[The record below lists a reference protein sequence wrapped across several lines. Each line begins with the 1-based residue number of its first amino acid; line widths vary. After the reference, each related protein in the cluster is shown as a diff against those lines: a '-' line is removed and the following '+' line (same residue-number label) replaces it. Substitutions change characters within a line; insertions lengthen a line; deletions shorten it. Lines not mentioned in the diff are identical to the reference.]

1 MILCAILH
9 NAPLEKATP
18 LWLARNHDKKGK
30 GKEEEKAYRK
40 AKAQAR
46 PEETPGPLRRRIRER
61 GAGCA
66 SEPASKE
73 E

>member
-30 GKEEEKAYRK
+30 GKEEEKAYRRAK
-40 AKAQAR
+40 AKAQ
-46 PEETPGPLRRRIRER
+46 PEEAPGPLRRKDPGRSES
-61 GAGCA
+61 CV